1 MRANP
6 FEKRKGF
13 FISDIINKMKEQLL
27 DAWRINNRMS
37 LLFID
42 NMSDE
47 GMQKT
52 LSPRG
57 RIIYQQLVHMHNV
70 RLSWIGIAA
79 KDIFK
84 KYKPMVKDDPC
95 DKKTIRKSFEESGKA
110 VEEFIERSWDEGGK
124 VKGFK
129 KGLIPF
135 ISYLIAHEGHHRGH
149 AMLTLK
155 QSGIKIPDVLKW
167 GLWEWDK

>member
-1 MRANP
+1 
-6 FEKRKGF
+6 
-13 FISDIINKMKEQLL
+13 MKAQLL
-27 DAWRINNRMS
+27 DAWRINNRMN

-42 NMSDE
+42 NVNDE

-52 LSPRG
+52 LSARG
-57 RIIYQQLVHMHNV
+57 GRTIYLQLIHMHNV
-70 RLSWIGIAA
+70 RLGWIEISA

-84 KYKPMVKDDPC
+84 KNKLIDKDTSYDR
-95 DKKTIRKSFEESGKA
+95 KVLRKSFEESGKA
-110 VEEFIERSWDEGGK
+110 VEEFIDRNWDEGGK

-135 ISYLIAHEGHHRGH
+135 VSYLIAHEGHHRGH
-149 AMLTLK
+149 AILTLK
-155 QSGIKIPDVLKW
+155 QSGIKIPETLKW

>member
-1 MRANP
+1 
-6 FEKRKGF
+6 
-13 FISDIINKMKEQLL
+13 MKEQLIE
-27 DAWRINNRMS
+27 AWRTNNKMN

-42 NMSDE
+42 NVVDE

-52 LSPRG
+52 LSNRG
-57 RIIYQQLVHMHNV
+57 GRTIYLQLVHVHNV
-70 RLSWIGIAA
+70 RIGWLEIVA

-84 KYKPMVKDDPC
+84 KYKSLDKETPY
-95 DKKTIRKSFEESGKA
+95 DKKALKKAFEESGKA
-110 VEEFIERSWDEGGK
+110 IEEFIEKNWDEGGK
-124 VKGFK
+124 VKSFK

-135 ISYLIAHEGHHRGH
+135 VAYLIAHEGHHRGH

-155 QSGIKIPDVLKW
+155 QSGVKVPDKLKW